1 MKLFKVGIE
10 DAGGRG
16 WGQAHS
22 IVTSHITAGTN
33 SVRITIRRAATLLVW
48 RQERYTDCN
57 GPNVIPKAKRQNVKG
72 AIIHAGLQAG

>member
-1 MKLFKVGIE
+1 MPTNFVKLFKVGIE

-16 WGQAHS
+16 WEQAHY

-33 SVRITIRRAATLLVW
+33 SMRIIIRRAATLLVW

-57 GPNVIPKAKRQNVKG
+57 GTFPMLFPKVKSKM
-72 AIIHAGLQAG
+72 QMVP